1 MKLALILSVMSLS
14 VMANPLKKAT
24 TTAPADVKKQV
35 ETKVVETKAQ
45 AESAATAATTVKANV
60 DTAKSTLKWTGTK
73 TGGSH
78 WGMVK
83 IKNGVLSFDGKK
95 LVGGEFVIDMTSIDA
110 KDTDGTD
117 GDAKLE
123 GHLKNADFFD
133 VTNKEKN
140 GGEAK
145 LVIKSVKPTGE
156 AKAEITADLT
166 ILNVTKPLT
175 FAADV
180 IPMRD
185 GTFKAASKFKVNRVD
200 YGIKYKSKSI
210 LEKAA
215 DNFIH
220 DEMEFEVALNTLK

>member
-1 MKLALILSVMSLS
+1 MKLVLILSLISFSLF
-14 VMANPLKKAT
+14 ANPLKKAA
-24 TTAPADVKKQV
+24 TATAEAKNQV
-35 ETKVVETKAQ
+35 V
-45 AESAATAATTVKANV
+45 AATTVKANV
-60 DTAKSTLKWTGTK
+60 DTTKSTLKWTGSKWAGTK
-73 TGGSH
+73 LDGSH
-78 WGMVK
+78 WGYVK
-83 IKNGVLSFDGKK
+83 IKNGVLSFDGKN
-95 LVGGEFVIDMTSIDA
+95 LAAGEFVIDMTSIDA

-175 FAADV
+175 FAAEV
-180 IPMRD
+180 TPMRD
-185 GTFKAASKFKVNRVD
+185 GTFKASSKFKINRVD

-210 LEKAA
+210 LDKAA

-220 DEMEFEVALNTLK
+220 DEMEFEIALNTVK